1 MPNNR
6 RDSLRIHQRVVC
18 SIILPMAVICAA
30 LCTSLVA
37 SEAQAES
44 EAYRRQV
51 NFEIGRAQDF
61 RRFIKFLEQLERERM
76 NAVPGYKL
84 TKQQQDKIFEQAR
97 RLYSELR
104 KREEAKKP
112 TEEFVERMLASEAA
126 KEAKEKEAIRREFV
140 KIQKEI
146 ERAIANTR
154 LDEAEEYGL
163 AR

>member
-1 MPNNR
+1 MNSNR
-6 RDSLRIHQRVVC
+6 KASSKLHQRVLS
-18 SIILPMAVICAA
+18 SIILPLAVLCAVFS
-30 LCTSLVA
+30 TSF
-37 SEAQAES
+37 AQAES

-51 NFEIGRAQDF
+51 KFETDRAQDF
-61 RRFIKFLEQLERERM
+61 KRFMKYLEQIERERM
-76 NAVPGYKL
+76 GAVPNYQL
-84 TKQQQDKIFEQAR
+84 TKVQQDALFEQAR
-97 RLYSELR
+97 RLFAEFR

-112 TEEFVERMLASEAA
+112 TEEFIERKLASEAA

>member
-1 MPNNR
+1 MVSNL
-6 RDSLRIHQRVVC
+6 SLYQRGLCSVV
-18 SIILPMAVICAA
+18 LPLAV
-30 LCTSLVA
+30 LCTVIFA
-37 SEAQAES
+37 PDAHAES

-51 NFEIGRAQDF
+51 KFEIDRAQDF
-61 RRFIKFLEQLERERM
+61 RRFTKYQEQIERERLS
-76 NAVPGYKL
+76 AVPELKA
-84 TKQQQDKIFEQAR
+84 KKAKEDAAFEKAR
-97 RLYSELR
+97 RLYSEQR

-112 TEEFVERMLASEAA
+112 TEEFIERMLASEEA
-126 KEAKEKEAIRREFV
+126 KREKEKEAVRREFV

>member
-1 MPNNR
+1 MNSN
-6 RDSLRIHQRVVC
+6 LRLHQRVLCGIV
-18 SIILPMAVICAA
+18 LAFAVLSTVDAR
-30 LCTSLVA
+30 
-37 SEAQAES
+37 AES

-51 NFEIGRAQDF
+51 KFEIDRANDF
-61 RRFIKFLEQLERERM
+61 RRFLKYLEQIEQERM
-76 NAVPGYKL
+76 NAVPAYKA
-84 TKQQQDKIFEQAR
+84 KNAKEAAEFEQAR
-97 RLYSELR
+97 RIYAEWR

-112 TEEFVERMLASEAA
+112 TEEFIKRMLAAEAA
-126 KEAKEKEAIRREFV
+126 KEAADKEAIRREYV